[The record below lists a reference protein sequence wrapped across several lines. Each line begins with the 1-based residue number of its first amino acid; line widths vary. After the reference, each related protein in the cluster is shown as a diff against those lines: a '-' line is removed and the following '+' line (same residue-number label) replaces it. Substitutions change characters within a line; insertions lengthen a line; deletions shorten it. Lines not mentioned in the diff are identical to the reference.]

1 MQQTPPADILAA
13 LLEARTVWRTSVA
26 SEDRT
31 AEGYAMRRL
40 DEALDAW
47 NKRQQ
52 IAARA

>member
-1 MQQTPPADILAA
+1 MQQPPADILAA

-26 SEDRT
+26 VEDRT

-47 NKRQQ
+47 LNRVRLGTV
-52 IAARA
+52 A